1 MKKRIL
7 ALAGMAATMIFG
19 MSLTSFAAEEPK
31 WIVPKGLS
39 AGEYQSMYGTSDWY
53 VCEGVAQCQAW
64 AEANKGDI
72 IGIQDEMT
80 RYTAIVN
87 KVCSFLTYDITYV
100 QPHIAY
106 TIRDGKGVCADYTA
120 LTLALCEKCGIKA
133 VVSGGVLNG
142 VEHDM
147 LKVTINGVEYYSDL
161 TNYDSGVVGVLG
173 MTPGYRED
181 SCGGGLVT
189 ANYSTG
195 ADTSANSYTVLCMEA
210 NKVGMV
216 PIVNKNGTYYIT
228 KADGELFDKYAEAG
242 DVSGMYSILDK
253 YNIPHA

>member
-87 KVCSFLTYDITYV
+87 KV
-100 QPHIAY
+100 
-106 TIRDGKGVCADYTA
+106 
-120 LTLALCEKCGIKA
+120 
-133 VVSGGVLNG
+133 
-142 VEHDM
+142 
-147 LKVTINGVEYYSDL
+147 
-161 TNYDSGVVGVLG
+161 
-173 MTPGYRED
+173 
-181 SCGGGLVT
+181 
-189 ANYSTG
+189 
-195 ADTSANSYTVLCMEA
+195 
-210 NKVGMV
+210 
-216 PIVNKNGTYYIT
+216 
-228 KADGELFDKYAEAG
+228 
-242 DVSGMYSILDK
+242 
-253 YNIPHA
+253 

>member
-1 MKKRIL
+1 MFSPPLKKSIVFL
-7 ALAGMAATMIFG
+7 KYALKMD
-19 MSLTSFAAEEPK
+19 L
-31 WIVPKGLS
+31 VKGEWFDL
-39 AGEYQSMYGTSDWY
+39 Y
-53 VCEGVAQCQAW
+53 
-64 AEANKGDI
+64 
-72 IGIQDEMT
+72 
-80 RYTAIVN
+80 
-87 KVCSFLTYDITYV
+87 
-100 QPHIAY
+100 
-106 TIRDGKGVCADYTA
+106 DYTA

-147 LKVTINGVEYYSDL
+147 LKVTINGVEYYSDP